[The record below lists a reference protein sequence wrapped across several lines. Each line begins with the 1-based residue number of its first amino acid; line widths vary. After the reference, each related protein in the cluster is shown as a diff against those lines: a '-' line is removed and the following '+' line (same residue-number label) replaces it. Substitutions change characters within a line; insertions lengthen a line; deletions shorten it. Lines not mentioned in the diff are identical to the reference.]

1 MSALSR
7 DDVAHVAS
15 LARIHLEPDELE
27 RLAGQLDQI
36 VQWVDQISDGASEDV
51 PAMSHPIPMTNVMR
65 PDEVRPGLTQE
76 QALAA
81 APLAEEGRFGV
92 PRILDEE

>member
-15 LARIHLEPDELE
+15 LARIHLEDGELD

-36 VQWVDQISDGASEDV
+36 VERVAQINDGASDDV
-51 PAMSHPIPMTNVMR
+51 PALSHPIPLTNVMR
-65 PDEVRPGLTQE
+65 ADEVRPGLTQE
-76 QALAA
+76 QALAN